1 MAKPK
6 RKPGRQGWQPPIG
19 TPARIDGE
27 TLLAYQCFAAYSD
40 KWQSWGTDRDVD
52 AEIAQARSQESFT
65 AAENEYLS
73 RRPNAKSTNA
83 VRQFHSKF
91 GWGQRC
97 KGEAFAPKVRQPW
110 ERGYK
115 PPIGEAK
122 TDPMPPAKT
131 PETFPE
137 FVENLLLIGQRS
149 LVLEIAQFQRV
160 QLVIEQALEAR
171 SLDGFEAE
179 TTGIKTIDAMIAM
192 LLNAKSAVRG
202 AKK

>member
-1 MAKPK
+1 MAASK
-6 RKPGRQGWQPPIG
+6 RKRGRQGWQPPIG

-115 PPIGEAK
+115 PPIGEARK
-122 TDPMPPAKT
+122 DPMPPAKL
-131 PETFPE
+131 PDYLRS
-137 FVENLLLIGQRS
+137 LLQVGQRS
-149 LVLEIAQFQRV
+149 LQLEISQLQRL
-160 QLVIEQALEAR
+160 QKGIDRALLEE
-171 SLDGFEAE
+171 SIHGFDAD
-179 TTGIKTIDAMIAM
+179 TTGLESVDA
-192 LLNAKSAVRG
+192 LLSLITAAKG
-202 AKK
+202 ALK